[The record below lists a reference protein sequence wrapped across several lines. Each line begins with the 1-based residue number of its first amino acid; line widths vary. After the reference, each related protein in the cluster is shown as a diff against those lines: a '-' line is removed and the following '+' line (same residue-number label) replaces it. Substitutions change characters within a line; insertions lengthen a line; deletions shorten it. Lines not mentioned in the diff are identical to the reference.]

1 MWSPTESAAFELCVI
16 SFFSGFSSGDIFE
29 KIEIGKT
36 AVGNPTVMKEH
47 LEFSNCE
54 RGVQRVG

>member
-1 MWSPTESAAFELCVI
+1 MWGPTESAAFELCVI
-16 SFFSGFSSGDIFE
+16 SFFPASLREIFLK

-36 AVGNPTVMKEH
+36 AVGNPTVMEEH

>member
-1 MWSPTESAAFELCVI
+1 MWGPTESAAFELCVT
-16 SFFSGFSSGDIFE
+16 FSGFSSGDIFE
-29 KIEIGKT
+29 KIEIGET
-36 AVGNPTVMKEH
+36 AVGNPTVVEEH

>member
-1 MWSPTESAAFELCVI
+1 MWGPTESAAFELCVI
-16 SFFSGFSSGDIFE
+16 LFFSGFSSGDIFE

-36 AVGNPTVMKEH
+36 AVGNPTVMEEH

-54 RGVQRVG
+54 RGV